1 MENKLK
7 IFFVSFSLVP
17 RAPPHD
23 FSRKIA
29 AFLLLHRMWVGLVS
43 RMRNMRAH
51 TTTGCALFVY
61 RGGTKVKTTSR
72 GRATGKD
79 GAVFGG
85 GSVQETV
92 QGTDE
97 THGAQVSRQEL
108 LQTQL

>member
-1 MENKLK
+1 MG
-7 IFFVSFSLVP
+7 
-17 RAPPHD
+17 RAG
-23 FSRKIA
+23 IA
-29 AFLLLHRMWVGLVS
+29 HAQYACAHNNL
-43 RMRNMRAH
+43 MRAF
-51 TTTGCALFVY
+51 CMLD